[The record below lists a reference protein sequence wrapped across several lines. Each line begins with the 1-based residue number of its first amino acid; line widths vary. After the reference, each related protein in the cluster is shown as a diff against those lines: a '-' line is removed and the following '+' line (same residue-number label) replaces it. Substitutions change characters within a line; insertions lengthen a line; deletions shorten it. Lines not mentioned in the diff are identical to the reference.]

1 MMPQIIRTSR
11 AELDLAE
18 IWTYIAQDNPDAAD
32 RVIRRID
39 QRLRLLVADPTMGES
54 MEQHRPGLRATAV
67 GNYVIYYSATL
78 DGIEVYRVLHAARR
92 REDHL

>member
-1 MMPQIIRTSR
+1 MGRIIRTSR

-18 IWTYIAQDNPDAAD
+18 IWTNIADDNPPAAD
-32 RVIRRID
+32 RMIRRLD
-39 QRLRLLVADPTMGES
+39 DRMQSALAMPTIGES
-54 MEQHRPGLRATAV
+54 MEQFRPGLRATAV
-67 GNYVIYYSATL
+67 GNYVIYYCAVP

>member
-1 MMPQIIRTSR
+1 MPKIVGTSW
-11 AELDLAE
+11 AESDLVG
-18 IWTYIAQDNPDAAD
+18 IWTYIARDNPDAAD

-39 QRLRLLVADPTMGES
+39 ERLRLLVADPTMGEQI
-54 MEQHRPGLRATAV
+54 EHLRPGLRATAV
-67 GNYVIYYSATL
+67 GNYVVYYSGIQ

>member
-1 MMPQIIRTSR
+1 MPEIVRTSR

-18 IWTYIAQDNPDAAD
+18 IWTYIARDNPEAAD

-39 QRLRLLVADPTMGES
+39 ERLRLLVSNPTMGEP
-54 MEQHRPGLRATAV
+54 MEEHRPGLRATAV
-67 GNYVIYYSATL
+67 GNYVIYYSSTE
-78 DGIEVYRVLHAARR
+78 DRIEVYRVLHAARR

>member
-1 MMPQIIRTSR
+1 MMPEIVRTSR

-18 IWTYIAQDNPDAAD
+18 IWTYIAQDNRHAAD

-39 QRLRLLVADPTMGES
+39 ERLQLLVADPTMGEP
-54 MEQHRPGLRATAV
+54 MEEHRPGLRATAV
-67 GNYVIYYSATL
+67 GNYVIYYSSTE
-78 DGIEVYRVLHAARR
+78 DGIEVYRVLHGARQ

>member
-1 MMPQIIRTSR
+1 MMPEIVRTSR

-18 IWTYIAQDNPDAAD
+18 IWTYIARDNLDAAD

-39 QRLRLLVADPTMGES
+39 QRLRLLVRNPTMGER
-54 MEQHRPGLRATAV
+54 MEHLRRGLRATAV
-67 GNYVIYYSATL
+67 GNYVIYYSSTE
-78 DGIEVYRVLHAARR
+78 DGIVVYRVLHAARQ